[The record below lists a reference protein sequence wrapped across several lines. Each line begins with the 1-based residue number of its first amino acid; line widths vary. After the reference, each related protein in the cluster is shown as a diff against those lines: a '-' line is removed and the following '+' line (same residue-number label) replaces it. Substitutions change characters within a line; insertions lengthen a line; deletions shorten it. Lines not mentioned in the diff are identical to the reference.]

1 MEQSYWEAT
10 DPDWVSVLAPV
21 MKRIRE
27 RQEEEAMRHSAE
39 AEAERK
45 RKAKAERESKCVM
58 SPEEERWE
66 KLGVEEKKLGKEED
80 AEDRVVHARA
90 ADGTRR
96 RTTGGRR
103 ESLVG
108 HILII

>member
-1 MEQSYWEAT
+1 MEQSFWEAT
-10 DPDWVSVLAPV
+10 DSDWVSVLAPV

-27 RQEEEAMRHSAE
+27 RQQEKAMRRSAE
-39 AEAERK
+39 AEEECK

-66 KLGVEEKKLGKEED
+66 KLGVEEKKLRNDEDEED
-80 AEDRVVHARA
+80 CVVHARA

-96 RTTGGRR
+96 RTTGR
-103 ESLVG
+103 
-108 HILII
+108 